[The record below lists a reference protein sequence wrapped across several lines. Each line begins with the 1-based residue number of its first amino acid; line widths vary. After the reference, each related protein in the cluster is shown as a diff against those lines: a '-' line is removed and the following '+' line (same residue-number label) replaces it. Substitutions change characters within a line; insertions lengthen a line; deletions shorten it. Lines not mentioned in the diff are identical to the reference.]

1 MQFIIWTGVAVLGLI
16 TLSGVGMIFFHIVA
30 EFRNINV
37 EKPSEEARRAMS
49 RREGLRKVDLEA
61 LRDRPPVRRAA

>member
-16 TLSGVGMIFFHIVA
+16 TVSGVGMIFFHLVA
-30 EFRNINV
+30 EFRNLNAQKPV
-37 EKPSEEARRAMS
+37 EEPNRPMS
-49 RREGLRKVDLEA
+49 RREGLHRVDLEA